1 MIKEDYESPDNSGG
15 KWSEQGNKY
24 ETEDFK
30 DGSDDNTEASEGDKA
45 IKTPNQY
52 DFYTGQDVMD
62 REVGEKKTF
71 QGAVSDDTSIP
82 SELEMHGN
90 DVDPSL
96 QRSAQDRKY
105 RYLYE
110 PYFDGKS
117 YGSQIFGVEMV
128 NKMTTTRNLN
138 RISVNSVFMQV
149 LQTESSPEAT
159 GVHE

>member
-1 MIKEDYESPDNSGG
+1 
-15 KWSEQGNKY
+15 
-24 ETEDFK
+24 
-30 DGSDDNTEASEGDKA
+30 
-45 IKTPNQY
+45 
-52 DFYTGQDVMD
+52 MD